1 MTSEDDQEYL
11 LKMAQFSVL
20 SNPTEYDAY
29 GLITE
34 AFILHK
40 QPRDRYIIFPQ
51 LFIPWNP
58 KKTTDT
64 RGDIP
69 DFGLGRYSEIPPHV
83 RLQGGAEVKRATPR
97 MIQLPPT
104 NVISRDR
111 DVQNVLHT
119 CQFQARD
126 QAKAAV
132 KGGHLPN
139 EQLLW
144 LIFIGPYF
152 TILKLGPFTNNQ
164 LITRSH
170 KPNASGD
177 FLETLAIKSEKRA
190 DPLEHDVYLLGT
202 PEAAEKL
209 EFFINSTS
217 KFLT

>member
-1 MTSEDDQEYL
+1 
-11 LKMAQFSVL
+11 
-20 SNPTEYDAY
+20 
-29 GLITE
+29 
-34 AFILHK
+34 
-40 QPRDRYIIFPQ
+40 

-58 KKTTDT
+58 EKTTDT

-83 RLQGGAEVKRATPR
+83 CLQGGAEVKRATPQ

-104 NVISRDR
+104 KFISRDR
-111 DVQNVLHT
+111 DVQNALHT
-119 CQFQARD
+119 SQFQARD

-139 EQLLW
+139 KQLLW

-152 TILKLGPFTNNQ
+152 AILKLGPFTDNQ

-177 FLETLAIKSEKRA
+177 FSESLAIKIEKHA
-190 DPLEHDVYLLGT
+190 APLEHDVYLLGT
-202 PEAAEKL
+202 PEL
-209 EFFINSTS
+209 QRNSNFSLTAQVN
-217 KFLT
+217 FLLRLQLD